1 MAKLNTYVENIQL
14 KSNLVDAAKPS
25 ASWTA
30 SQYPSAKALRDA
42 YTNVHPIGSVIC
54 MSTNT
59 NPEDTLGYGTWTLV
73 DKEFTPQYKYISNNV
88 GWTAANGSV
97 GTNYSAAYLAGHNV
111 NMRLQ
116 ITVTAATSDS
126 DLLLGTLDP
135 SVFGLTGIPH
145 QKAHVTFFVDGGQ
158 TLGAISIDTNGKVT
172 LNETVNVS
180 TGEHSMDITYPL
192 NLHTEYTAFPSNML
206 DSFCNKFY
214 FKRTA

>member
-1 MAKLNTYVENIQL
+1 MAKLDTYVENIQL

-42 YTNVHPIGSVIC
+42 YTNVHPIGSVLC

-59 NPEDTLGYGTWTLV
+59 NPEDTLGYGTWTLI
-73 DKEFTPQYKYISNNV
+73 DKEFTPQYKYVSDNA
-88 GWTAANGSV
+88 GWTAANGSIA
-97 GTNYSAAYLAGHNV
+97 TNYSAMYLAGHSI

-116 ITVTAATSDS
+116 ITITAATLDS

-135 SVFGLTGIPH
+135 SAFGLTGIPH
-145 QKAHVTFFVDGGQ
+145 QKLHNTFFVDGGE
-158 TLGAISIDTNGKVT
+158 TLGAISIGTDGKVT
-172 LNETVNVS
+172 LNETVGVL
-180 TGEHSMDITYPL
+180 TGEHSMNITYPL
-192 NLHTEYTAFPSNML
+192 NLHVIYTVFPQHML